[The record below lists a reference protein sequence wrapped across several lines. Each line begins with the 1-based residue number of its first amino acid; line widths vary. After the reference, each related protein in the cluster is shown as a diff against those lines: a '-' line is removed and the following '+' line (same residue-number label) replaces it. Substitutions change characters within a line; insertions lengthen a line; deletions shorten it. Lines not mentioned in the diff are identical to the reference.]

1 MSARAFEEILS
12 HSPAETERAGRR
24 LGLELAPQDVV
35 YLRGDLGTGKTC
47 FARGLAEGLGAR
59 PAEVASPT
67 FAIVNEYVRPDGSIA
82 LRHLDLYRVADRA
95 RDLESI
101 GVPDALAGAPVAV
114 EWPREAVRPALPPT
128 VDVAIERIAENERRI
143 RVTRP

>member
-1 MSARAFEEILS
+1 MSRSA
-12 HSPAETERAGRR
+12 AETERAGKR
-24 LGLELAPQDVV
+24 LGSGLTARDVV
-35 YLRGDLGTGKTC
+35 YLQGELGAGKTC

-67 FAIVNEYVRPDGSIA
+67 FAIVNEYVRPDGTVA

-101 GVPDALAGAPVAV
+101 GVPEALAGAPVAV
-114 EWPREAVRPALPPT
+114 EWPREAVGGLLPPT
-128 VDVAIERIAENERRI
+128 VEVVIDRSADEKRTI
-143 RVTRP
+143 RVRRVGS